1 MKLNLMS
8 VSCQDIICILGKF
21 FAPEEGDTVLTSKSQ
36 SFFNTD
42 YLLVLG
48 VRVEGLG
55 EMSWYGVRVRFS
67 CES

>member
-1 MKLNLMS
+1 MKLNLLS

-55 EMSWYGVRVRFS
+55 
-67 CES
+67 